1 MSFKTGWVKVQ
12 DFKGQ
17 TATMQLSDLGD
28 AFELNEIGNLKSF
41 IEQHS
46 DAKVIAYGVSEVTLL
61 DASGLFADGA
71 DKGNYDTVRQR
82 AVFHFRDA
90 DTGKRFSFTIPAPRN
105 EDFDADQQPQAAVA
119 NAVRDKVAELT
130 SREAV
135 DLHYLGGGL
144 RSKVPPIEQRSKRV
158 G

>member
-17 TATMQLSDLGD
+17 TATMQLGDLGD
-28 AFELNEIGNLKSF
+28 AFEINEIANLKDF
-41 IEQHS
+41 IESHS

-61 DASGLFADGA
+61 DASGLFADDT
-71 DKGNYDTVRQR
+71 DKGSYDTVKQR

-105 EDFDADQQPQAAVA
+105 EDFEADQQPKASVA
-119 NAVRDKVAELT
+119 KAVRDKIAELT
-130 SREAV
+130 SRESA

-144 RSKVPPIEQRSKRV
+144 RSKVPPIEQRSKKIA
-158 G
+158 

>member
-17 TATMQLSDLGD
+17 TATMQLDNFGDLL
-28 AFELNEIGNLKSF
+28 ELNEIGNLKSF
-41 IEQHS
+41 IETHS
-46 DAKVIAYGVSEVTLL
+46 DAKVIAFGISEVTLL
-61 DASGLFADGA
+61 DASGLFADET

-90 DTGKRFSFTIPAPRN
+90 DTGKRLSFSIPAPRN
-105 EDFDADQQPQAAVA
+105 EDFDADQQPKPSVA
-119 NAVRDKVAELT
+119 KAVRDKIAELT
-130 SREAV
+130 GREAV

-144 RSKVPPIEQRSKRV
+144 RSKVAPIEQRSKKV

>member
-17 TATMQLSDLGD
+17 TATMQLGDLGD
-28 AFELNEIGNLKSF
+28 AFEINEIANLKDF
-41 IEQHS
+41 IETHS
-46 DAKVIAYGVSEVTLL
+46 DAKVVAFGVSEVTLL
-61 DASGLFADGA
+61 DASGLFADDT
-71 DKGNYDTVRQR
+71 DKGNYDTVKQR

-105 EDFDADQQPQAAVA
+105 EDFEADQQPKASVA
-119 NAVRDKVAELT
+119 KAVRDKIAELT
-130 SREAV
+130 SREAA

-144 RSKVPPIEQRSKRV
+144 RSKVAPIEQRSKKIA
-158 G
+158 